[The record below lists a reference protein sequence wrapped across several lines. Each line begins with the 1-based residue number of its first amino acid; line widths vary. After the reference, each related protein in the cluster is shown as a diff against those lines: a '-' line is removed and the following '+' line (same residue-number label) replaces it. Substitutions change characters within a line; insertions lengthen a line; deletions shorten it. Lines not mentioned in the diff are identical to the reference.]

1 MKAVQAFKMSASPV
15 MQCHVQE
22 GWNSQIH
29 QCKNLKDC
37 TKCATMK
44 RPRKTNHMHARHM
57 NLEFL
62 AGGGI
67 KQIFLKFQL

>member
-1 MKAVQAFKMSASPV
+1 MSASPV

-29 QCKNLKDC
+29 NCKNLKHC

-44 RPRKTNHMHARHM
+44 RLGKTNHIHARKM

-67 KQIFLKFQL
+67 K

>member
-1 MKAVQAFKMSASPV
+1 MKAVQSFKMSASPV

-29 QCKNLKDC
+29 QCKNLKHC
-37 TKCATMK
+37 TKCATVK
-44 RPRKTNHMHARHM
+44 RLGEINHIHARQM

-62 AGGGI
+62 AGGGR